1 MLHYLTLFF
10 CVAATA
16 GGQLLIKKGM
26 MTAGAAPT
34 ERGEL
39 ILFFLKLLFLN
50 PYIFSGLA
58 LAVLSTVSWMY
69 TVSKLSLSFAYPFY
83 SAAFPLVLLF
93 SALLFGEQ
101 VSTIRW
107 VGMGIIMIGLVFV
120 SRG

>member
-1 MLHYLTLFF
+1 MVQYITLFF

-26 MTAGAAPT
+26 TTAGPAPA
-34 ERGEL
+34 ERWEVVTY
-39 ILFFLKLLFLN
+39 FLKLLFLN

-69 TVSKLSLSFAYPFY
+69 TVSKLPLSFAYPFY

-93 SALLFGEQ
+93 SGLLFGEH
-101 VSTIRW
+101 VSVTRW
-107 VGMGIIMIGLVFV
+107 IGMGIIMIGLVFV
-120 SRG
+120 SKA